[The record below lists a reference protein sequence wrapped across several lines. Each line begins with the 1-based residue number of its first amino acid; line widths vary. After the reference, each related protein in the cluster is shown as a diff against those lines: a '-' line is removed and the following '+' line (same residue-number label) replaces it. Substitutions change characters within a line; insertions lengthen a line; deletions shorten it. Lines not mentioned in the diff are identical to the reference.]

1 MMDDQ
6 AGTTKQPI
14 HVIDISSRSDDED
27 DGREEATAPVIVPS
41 KRKLL

>member
-6 AGTTKQPI
+6 AGTAKQPI

-27 DGREEATAPVIVPS
+27 DGVKKP
-41 KRKLL
+41 LLQS